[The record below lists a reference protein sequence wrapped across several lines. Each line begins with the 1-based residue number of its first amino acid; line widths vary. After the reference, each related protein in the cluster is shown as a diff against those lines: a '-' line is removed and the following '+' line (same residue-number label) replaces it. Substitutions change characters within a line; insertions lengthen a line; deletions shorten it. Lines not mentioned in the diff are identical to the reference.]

1 MKHDRF
7 PSFTDP
13 DADGAD
19 AARIGPNAV
28 IQLGEAF
35 RAQGE
40 EDLGRAVYAAARCP
54 DWFDAPP
61 GEMIGE
67 DAVASL
73 HRALYRMAS
82 PPLARALSD
91 DAGART
97 GAYILANRIPAP
109 ARVLLRALPAGPAA
123 RILLSAISAHAW
135 TFAGSGVFAHAGHRP
150 TTVLIAHNPLAIA
163 PGCVWHTAVFR
174 TLFRELVHAQASVT
188 ETECCGRGD
197 PACRFEI
204 DWMRPARIAPVG
216 LASLAF
222 LTA

>member
-7 PSFTDP
+7 PSCTDP
-13 DADGAD
+13 EADADAD

-35 RAQGE
+35 RARGE
-40 EDLGRAVYAAARCP
+40 VALGRAVYAAARCP

-61 GEMIGE
+61 DEMIGE

-73 HRALYRMAS
+73 HRALYRLAP

-91 DAGART
+91 EAGART

-109 ARVLLRALPAGPAA
+109 ARMLLRALPAAPAA
-123 RILLSAISAHAW
+123 RLLLSAISAHAW
-135 TFAGSGVFAHAGHRP
+135 TFAGSGVFAQAGHRP
-150 TTVLIAHNPLAIA
+150 TTVLIARNPLAIA

-174 TLFRELVHAQASVT
+174 TLFRDLVHPRCVVT
-188 ETECCGRGD
+188 EVECCGRGA

-204 DWMRPARIAPVG
+204 DWMSPARVAPAWG
-216 LASLAF
+216 SQASF
-222 LTA
+222 S